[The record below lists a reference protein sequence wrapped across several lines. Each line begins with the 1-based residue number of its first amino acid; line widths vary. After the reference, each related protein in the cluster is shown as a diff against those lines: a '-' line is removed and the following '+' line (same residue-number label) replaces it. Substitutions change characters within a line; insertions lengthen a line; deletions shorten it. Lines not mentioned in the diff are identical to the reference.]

1 MILLLMHRTNII
13 VLFVLLFC
21 FNCKSDKDQAT
32 PEDDNNLINNDL
44 AGSYE
49 GYKTLN
55 KSLSDSVAVSL
66 KVEKNSETK
75 YTVTEITPFAHY
87 FNIDLSGLNFTY
99 DRGTGEDDCGATR
112 MTGNGY
118 FNGRKL
124 YIIETT
130 KCVKANFPDQHV
142 EYRVSKK

>member
-1 MILLLMHRTNII
+1 MHRTNII
-13 VLFVLLFC
+13 LLFVLLFG

-32 PEDDNNLINNDL
+32 PEIDNELINNNL
-44 AGSYE
+44 TGSYD
-49 GYKTLN
+49 GYKTFN
-55 KSLSDSVAVSL
+55 KSKTDSVAVSL
-66 KVEKNSETK
+66 KIEKNSETQ
-75 YTVTEITPFAHY
+75 YILTEIKPFAHY
-87 FNIDLSGLNFTY
+87 FNIELTGSDFTY

-118 FNGRKL
+118 FKGRNL

-130 KCVKANFPDQHV
+130 KCVKANFPDEHV